1 MVENDIPTVG
11 VVNQPSLNTLNSVS
25 KKIQIRTKSKILGV
39 VREQYLRLRNSL
51 LCHYTWYSMHAKR
64 HLARRSFAGDFLQ
77 TIISVYAYFGK
88 ESFLQMC
95 ILAKELFCM

>member
-51 LCHYTWYSMHAKR
+51 LWHYTGTLCMQR
-64 HLARRSFAGDFLQ
+64 DILQ
-77 TIISVYAYFGK
+77 DAVLLEI
-88 ESFLQMC
+88 
-95 ILAKELFCM
+95 FCK